1 MGFARTAFGTL
12 ALLVLL
18 TGCNTT
24 DALTPQVDV
33 GGGRFPTSKP
43 VTERD
48 LQQMA
53 ETPQPNYG
61 GPSYGGNGE
70 NDQPI
75 AQQPLSPPPQQDA
88 NQTPQY
94 AGRPGPG
101 APPRTLDQQAAGMGQ
116 AETGQNEDLPP
127 ARPRAPAL
135 AGAATSSQQSQ
146 PAPPPSSETA
156 DAASGQAQGD
166 TIRFL
171 PIIGAPL
178 PAVTPLSRQLG
189 TEARA
194 RGITI
199 KGSGDQAAGHVLKGY
214 FSCIGGGG
222 TITVTYVWDVLDNKG
237 ARLNRIQGQ
246 ESFAGNATEPWSAV
260 PPSVMQ
266 TIATKTMDS
275 YTRWRAGP

>member
-1 MGFARTAFGTL
+1 MGFARTTFGTL
-12 ALLVLL
+12 ALLAML

-53 ETPQPNYG
+53 DTPQ
-61 GPSYGGNGE
+61 PSYGGGGE

-75 AQQPLSPPPQQDA
+75 AQQPLSPPQQQA
-88 NQTPQY
+88 YPASPQY

-101 APPRTLDQQAAGMGQ
+101 APPTTLDQQAAGIGQ
-116 AETGQNEDLPP
+116 PQENEQQPQAPTRTRTPVL
-127 ARPRAPAL
+127 AAPA
-135 AGAATSSQQSQ
+135 TNPQPQPQ
-146 PAPPPSSETA
+146 PAKTATA
-156 DAASGQAQGD
+156 DTGSSVPEGE

-189 TEARA
+189 AEARS

-199 KGSGDQAAGHVLKGY
+199 KSSSDQAAGHVLKGY

-222 TITVTYVWDVLDNKG
+222 TITVTYVWDVLDSKG

-246 ESFAGNATEPWSAV
+246 ESFAGSATDPWSAV

-266 TIATKTMDS
+266 TIATRTMDS